1 MDQGKSTTATGNMD
15 VKEYKE
21 LFEGQRN
28 PEVVSLRP
36 SKYIIV
42 DKKVLAESSEAF
54 LAIKPLYI
62 VSEMVKDSSKGQNNY
77 YNYDIY
83 PLEGVWSLLNKEEG
97 FVEHSNIIGNFM
109 IKQPDFLTEE
119 LFNKYKNELLKS
131 SQNEDFLEYLEE
143 TNFRIIDE
151 GKNIKML
158 HIGPYSKEQETF
170 DIMEKFASNNNLK
183 RKYDFHRESYIKDIR
198 TIEPERFETIL
209 KFQVE

>member
-1 MDQGKSTTATGNMD
+1 MDF
-15 VKEYKE
+15 KEYKE
-21 LFEGQRN
+21 LFEGLRN
-28 PEVVSLRP
+28 PEVVSLSP

-62 VSEMVKDSSKGQNNY
+62 LSEVIKDSSKGQSNY

-83 PLEGVWSLLNKEEG
+83 PLEGVWSLITKEEG

-119 LFNKYKNELLKS
+119 LFNKYKSELLKS

-151 GKNIKML
+151 GKSIKML

-183 RKYDFHRESYIKDIR
+183 RRYDFHRESYIKDIR
-198 TIEPERFETIL
+198 TVEPERFETIL